1 MGDLDWE
8 HFSETGQA
16 RVKPGLLKR
25 VASKVKK
32 GIKGRKA
39 EKARRKDIYR
49 QAYRQMEPKYIRKK
63 AKRDLSLKYAP
74 KKRGGYSLA
83 SSWSLPKPGQRSV
96 GQNLF
101 DAMEGKP
108 IRKKR

>member
-1 MGDLDWE
+1 MENIMRKIG
-8 HFSETGQA
+8 G
-16 RVKPGLLKR
+16 
-25 VASKVKK
+25 KVK
-32 GIKGRKA
+32 GRIQEKRATKA
-39 EKARRKDIYR
+39 KRRSIYKEEY
-49 QAYRQMEPKYIRKK
+49 AKMEPEYIRKK